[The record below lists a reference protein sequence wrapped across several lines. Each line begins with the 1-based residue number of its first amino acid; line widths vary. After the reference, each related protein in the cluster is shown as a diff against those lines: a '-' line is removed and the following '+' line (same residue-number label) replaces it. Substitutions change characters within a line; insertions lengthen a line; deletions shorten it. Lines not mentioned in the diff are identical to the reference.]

1 MTDSGFSSPGPDIIC
16 RQNKTSFGLMESCGG
31 EASRRAIDDLDITD
45 ITPRGYDYICHQ
57 LHEREPMLPL
67 PDEREPMLPL
77 PDEREPMLPLPDE
90 YNYKLQTTDAVIDE
104 GEEER
109 SLVAQQWFQLTDTL
123 DQHWLR
129 DGQTELIIQDYQCMV

>member
-67 PDEREPMLPL
+67 PDE
-77 PDEREPMLPLPDE
+77 